1 MKSKLLRAI
10 KWNVV
15 FSGALASALSLTVY
29 GPVVTPIAAQERPVV
44 VSAAQVDLPP
54 PLSISPGGAF
64 RRTLILP
71 GWGHAAIGSYTRG
84 GFYFGI
90 QTATVFTLLRT
101 RVRIGES
108 QDRVGFR
115 ETVLRAQYTSQGV
128 TNPEEVQGR
137 LDADEGLSALVRLLD
152 SRKGQQED
160 LIAFGL
166 FMLLISGAD
175 AYVSAHLARFPEP
188 LDLGIE
194 PSPLGGVDL
203 GLKISTP
210 N

>member
-1 MKSKLLRAI
+1 MKSKLRRAI
-10 KWNVV
+10 GRIAVLSV
-15 FSGALASALSLTVY
+15 ALASALGSTALY
-29 GPVVTPIAAQERPVV
+29 RPVVTPIAAQERPEV
-44 VSAAQVDLPP
+44 VSATPVDLPP
-54 PLSISPGGAF
+54 PLISPGGAF

-84 GFYFGI
+84 GFYFGM

-108 QDRVGFR
+108 QDRVRFR
-115 ETVLRAQYTSQGV
+115 ETVLRAQYASEGV
-128 TNPEEVQGR
+128 TNTEEVQGL
-137 LDADEGLSALVRLLD
+137 LDADEGLSELLQLLD

-188 LDLGIE
+188 LDLGIK

-203 GLKISTP
+203 RLKISIP

>member
-1 MKSKLLRAI
+1 VTRWLRRAVRSK
-10 KWNVV
+10 
-15 FSGALASALSLTVY
+15 GALAVVLASVVAVTLC
-29 GPVVTPIAAQERPVV
+29 GPGVTEVAAQERPLV
-44 VSAAQVDLPP
+44 VSATQAGLPP

-64 RRTLILP
+64 LRALILP

-84 GFYFGI
+84 GFYFGM
-90 QTATVFTLLRT
+90 QTATIFTLLRA

-108 QDRVGFR
+108 QDRVRFR
-115 ETVLRAQYTSQGV
+115 ESVLRAQYASEGV
-128 TNPEEVQGR
+128 TDPDEVQDL
-137 LDADEGLSALVRLLD
+137 LDADEGLSELDGLLD

-160 LIAFGL
+160 MIAFGL
-166 FMLLISGAD
+166 FMLLISSAD

-194 PSPLGGVDL
+194 PSPMGGVDL
-203 GLKISTP
+203 GLKIFIP